1 MITYAKPGPTLRAA
15 RHGVVGACTL
25 LLLAGCA
32 ESCPPPQVVVVNN
45 SAPADAGQSVLL
57 TVMIGVAFVA
67 AALAVVFAWIA
78 ARQQSRRRDA
88 ERAQRWAEDDLLVV
102 TDRARARDGYD
113 LPMEHR
119 VPSGPTRETYRA
131 RAEDLRRSAIERGR
145 S

>member
-1 MITYAKPGPTLRAA
+1 MITHTKPRPTLRSA
-15 RHGVVGACTL
+15 RHGVVGSCTL
-25 LLLAGCA
+25 LLLAACA

-78 ARQQSRRRDA
+78 ARQRSRREAA

-102 TDRARARDGYD
+102 RDRANGRQARYD
-113 LPMEHR
+113 LANR
-119 VPSGPTRETYRA
+119 GVPSTRTDETYRA
-131 RAEDLRRSAIERGR
+131 TAEDLRLPAIERGR